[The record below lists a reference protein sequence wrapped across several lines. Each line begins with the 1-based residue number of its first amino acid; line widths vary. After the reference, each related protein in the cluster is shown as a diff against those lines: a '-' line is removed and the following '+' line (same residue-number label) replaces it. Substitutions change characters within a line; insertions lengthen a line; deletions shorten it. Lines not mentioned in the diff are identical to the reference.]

1 MPSPLRHCSATL
13 VAMKQHAQ
21 NPLTAPRWPNQHA
34 LVEIRMFAL
43 DVSLHVIIF
52 TLPSIGISSFKLV
65 VLFLCS
71 DKYADGR
78 VTRGCDTF
86 DILKEDVDPNLKKGE
101 CVKVDSNVDVCL
113 CIADGC
119 NDGNIFDNGSDNVLV
134 ITLVSIFGSIAAV
147 VSGVLIWCKAKKQ

>member
-86 DILKEDVDPNLKKGE
+86 DILKEDVDPNLKKGQ
-101 CVKVDSNVDVCL
+101 CVKIRDDSQNEDVYVCL
-113 CIADGC
+113 CTTDGC
-119 NDGNIFDNGSDNVLV
+119 NDVYMNGSANVNACTYLFLTA
-134 ITLVSIFGSIAAV
+134 ISLAII
-147 VSGVLIWCKAKKQ
+147 L